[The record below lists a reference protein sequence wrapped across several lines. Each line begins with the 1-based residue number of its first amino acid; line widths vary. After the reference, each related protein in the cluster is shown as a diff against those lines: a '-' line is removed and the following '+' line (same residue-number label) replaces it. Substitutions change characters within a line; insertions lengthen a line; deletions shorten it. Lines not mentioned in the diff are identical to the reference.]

1 MANPISMSIQQ
12 IHAPG
17 KYQGIP
23 VLKLDMQHP
32 LESAHHSRPPIKATI
47 QWGSWSSMLFMAK
60 LNDEALEVTFDFASG
75 GKTYMTIQLRNAVVT
90 DAANSGQSQEL
101 TFGYQEVEVSREG
114 GSCPSL
120 GRLPTDIPSWTNWS
134 GSFVV
139 SSLLRKAASPGM
151 RSGLPFLRF

>member
-23 VLKLDMQHP
+23 VLKLDMQDP
-32 LESAHHSRPPIKATI
+32 WGSAHHSRPPIKAII
-47 QWGSWSSMLFMAK
+47 QWGSWSSMLFIAK

-120 GRLPTDIPSWTNWS
+120 GQLPKDIPSWTDWS